1 MSARILACIVVSGLL
16 AARARAQNARALFLQ
31 HCASCHGETGDGH
44 GTATLDRP
52 ARSFKDG
59 GFSHGNTVEAIVRTI
74 TFGIPGT
81 PMPAAP
87 SVLTE
92 GERNALAEY
101 VLSLGPPPD
110 PVTVTDTVLRVA
122 DRPAIARGKL
132 PPIAEGL
139 PERVR
144 GLLVGLPAG
153 LTFEY
158 RVDDARLLGVRQGGF
173 VERADWRSR
182 GGDPLKPLGAILWI
196 SGNGDPGPI
205 FRRAEP
211 EAILQARLRS
221 TSVEGGRPVITYE
234 LVEPG
239 APAPSGAPR
248 VVALV
253 GEAPTA
259 LRGSAGSGFSR
270 HFGIQ
275 SEIGLRLRAA
285 EAGPKLVASGLTWTV
300 RQRSDGSTEAISVR
314 GLLPGEVLTPNDGA
328 VEVLL
333 RAGEKHAR
341 DVDVSVVLSATWD
354 DAQQARWLAEF
365 AP

>member
-1 MSARILACIVVSGLL
+1 MSARLLACIVVSVLV
-16 AARARAQNARALFLQ
+16 AAPVRSQDARGLFLL

-44 GTATLDRP
+44 GTAKLDRP
-52 ARSFKDG
+52 ARSFKEG

-122 DRPAIARGKL
+122 DRPTIARGKL

-153 LTFEY
+153 LSFEY

-182 GGDPLKPLGAILWI
+182 GGDPLKPLGALLWL

-211 EAILQARLRS
+211 ESVLQAHLRS
-221 TSVEGGRPVITYE
+221 TSVESGRPVITYE

-239 APAPSGAPR
+239 APIAPR

-253 GEAPTA
+253 GEMPTA

-270 HFGIQ
+270 HFGIE
-275 SEIGLRLRAA
+275 SEIALRLRAA
-285 EAGPKLVASGLTWTV
+285 EAGPKLVASGLTWCV
-300 RQRSDGSTEAISVR
+300 RQRGDGSTEAVSVR

-328 VEVLL
+328 LEVAL
-333 RAGEKHAR
+333 RAGEKHSR
-341 DVDVSVVLSATWD
+341 DIELSVVLAATWD